1 MGPREGTSQAL
12 RVASP
17 HPLLPVREQITHR
30 DLSSVR
36 ARQPEGCAG
45 TTAGGCTELGKASED
60 GTGTG
65 VRSASCQGP
74 GPLQGREGRIRS
86 PCTQTPSTHQRP
98 SPPATHC
105 RMNWMASSYFIPL
118 SMRASAT
125 RTGAL
130 GGWQGQVT
138 QAQAPT
144 PSPTPSPSGPGVAQ
158 ASPVA
163 LPPHGRHRLRLRLL
177 CGPRWAGPPLC
188 LRLLVYK
195 RVGGRAEG
203 ERAKCWAQVCP
214 WMRV

>member
-17 HPLLPVREQITHR
+17 HPLLPVREQTTHR
-30 DLSSVR
+30 DPSSVG
-36 ARQPEGCAG
+36 ARQPGGCAG

-74 GPLQGREGRIRS
+74 GPLQGREGRIRT

-130 GGWQGQVT
+130 GGRQGQVT
-138 QAQAPT
+138 QAQAPM
-144 PSPTPSPSGPGVAQ
+144 PSPTPSPRGLGWPRLPQWRSRPMEGTGSACACCVAPGGQGHLCASGSSCINV
-158 ASPVA
+158 
-163 LPPHGRHRLRLRLL
+163 
-177 CGPRWAGPPLC
+177 
-188 LRLLVYK
+188 
-195 RVGGRAEG
+195 
-203 ERAKCWAQVCP
+203 
-214 WMRV
+214 